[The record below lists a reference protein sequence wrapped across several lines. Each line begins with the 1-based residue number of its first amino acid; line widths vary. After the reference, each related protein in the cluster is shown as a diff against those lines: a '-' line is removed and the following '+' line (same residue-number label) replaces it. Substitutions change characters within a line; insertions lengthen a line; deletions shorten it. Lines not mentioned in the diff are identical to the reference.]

1 MKKMEQSSYGIWTA
15 IIYIEFLSYTILSQ
29 INASPGYRSI
39 PVFGLIFTL
48 SLFLSFICREFSKF
62 KTVILASTYSVIIS
76 LIILFHIF
84 GAVDSTFVNYGVV
97 VTAVLASFFW
107 CYASH
112 SEKKTDPAWH
122 WYVFSCVFIIAVC
135 AAFESQTIDESTQ
148 LIFIINCICVVVLQL
163 AYFWNVLK
171 THTSGRKRCRHL
183 VRVAFVSFVAL
194 VLLFVN
200 ILRRAEVISMANHE
214 MIILSLQFFIG
225 FALLFDF
232 CSVRKTIKY
241 TRVIENSNA

>member
-1 MKKMEQSSYGIWTA
+1 MEQSSFGIWTA
-15 IIYIEFLSYTILSQ
+15 IIYIQFLSYTILSQ
-29 INASPGYRSI
+29 TNASPGYRSI

-48 SLFLSFICREFSKF
+48 LLFLTFICQEFDKF
-62 KTVILASTYSVIIS
+62 KTVILASSYSVVI
-76 LIILFHIF
+76 LFIILFHVF
-84 GAVDSTFVNYGVV
+84 GGVDSTFVNYGVV
-97 VTAVLASFFW
+97 VTAVIASFFW
-107 CYASH
+107 CGASH

-135 AAFESQTIDESTQ
+135 AAFEGETGDGMESAQ
-148 LIFIINCICVVVLQL
+148 LIFIINCICVVILQIV
-163 AYFWNVLK
+163 YFWNVLK